1 MISLYTGAPTLTQ
14 LKVNPVSIRVPIMDN
29 YDLVFFRQASPL
41 LVVHSTANNTVV
53 DTLNDAFSQY
63 NLGSCVWDNSILKN
77 RLLSLKYIIKF
88 YHQQGVYDEFMTE
101 SDGHLVLSPFNPKSD
116 LFPNG
121 ILSQKWFRKYY
132 EKHPFAVVCIIED
145 NVELVQRLKEMKAVY
160 TPSRIRLVVIIVG
173 KKIDDERLNSIRVEV
188 NISKADL
195 YQLED
200 SANLQKDSE
209 TIVATIT
216 STIKAN
222 ASSFYS
228 DIQHRIKQ
236 RHKKYYTLAESTDID
251 TKITLTPR
259 FLETRNLIKE
269 AIINEFISPHNMEP
283 TLSTFETAYQNL
295 IELLDEN
302 FPASVISELFDHDKE
317 LMLQLQ
323 NLIDTVAFHIVRG
336 YLSVEKPVV
345 ALKKH
350 TAHVVNVTEVLGSS
364 RQKWLSSQYEWLAE
378 LMSTV
383 PPSILN
389 QTDAKQLKKTKN
401 KLPTMPFFGGFQF
414 FDGDYYDVYSHPGLI
429 FMKAAGLLNDDSIH
443 RAELLEQASS
453 LFKSDSETISGAAN
467 KKPSTGFLQYLDWE
481 LAQTFEKL
489 LPKGDKALQYY
500 ETCFSYS
507 DRKSNWS
514 NLDSALVTKL
524 MREYELRNDTHKL
537 VTTAIRAASMKGI
550 SKFSIHTKKIPMDSV
565 VLAND
570 YDVIK
575 VDILC
580 FKDLNSRSLSVFE
593 PLGTQ
598 MSIKPLIDL
607 AKLQDILNVDDKLSL
622 TINSL
627 SVNYQ
632 KIDGQGKGNMKKVV
646 VTHAPSSNPDLCPMI
661 PDLKDE
667 DETLEGLVNLTMNS
681 DTKLS
686 KVVQVFQPCQR
697 AGTYIVSSVD
707 VQLVISDV
715 NGSVKIIQDK
725 LIIIDALQLRP
736 EIWHHDW
743 VYVTDKDSK
752 VAKRIPI
759 RLHHDPPYMARVT
772 LLKPKVTVSTQPT
785 NIKGIVLGEKVT
797 IPFNISHEMIGEN
810 KIKYGKVQLSAKVDI
825 IGGLDGEKD
834 FITTQVNWDNLKD
847 DEYLSLDDL
856 SAKNGSEEHK
866 LNIALHT
873 RPNGP
878 SLDSKSYKM
887 NISMQTWVKDSQPEA
902 TSEEDDAEIAVYDT
916 ALFVYPI
923 INKPLRCGFSVFPRY
938 RNEGTSDM
946 PCPFVVLDGEEAQ
959 PTSMP
964 IVTRLWQGSLRLA
977 PVEDCFDGQL
987 PEIVKTTFNIRTK
1000 NQEVNIEKLGD
1011 VEENGDTMSQLFT
1024 SRSKSGSHRNV
1035 LVSTSVVIEW
1045 KRPGQH
1051 ERTNFFE
1058 TEEWEIALPLSDPRV
1073 LLEIEEEDTQSVK
1086 LKYILENPTPR
1097 IFTFTTL
1104 LAPNETTDGTSWDVS
1119 DTRNTLPLEQPAF
1132 PVLPFNRHTMVYYC
1146 RCSNESETVDL
1157 PRFKVYDVHFKVFL
1171 PTLAVTRKARVVN
1184 KCLKWIR
1191 KSGTS

>member
-1 MISLYTGAPTLTQ
+1 
-14 LKVNPVSIRVPIMDN
+14 MDN

-41 LVVHSTANNTVV
+41 LVVHSTASSTVV

-63 NLGSCVWDNSILKN
+63 DLGSCVWDNSILKN
-77 RLLSLKYIIKF
+77 RLLSLKYIIKY
-88 YHQQGVYDEFMTE
+88 YHQQGVYDEFVTE
-101 SDGHLVLSPFNPKSD
+101 SDGHLICSPFNPKSD

-121 ILSQKWFRKYY
+121 ILSQNWFRKYY
-132 EKHPFAVVCIIED
+132 ERHPFAVVCIIED
-145 NVELVQRLKEMKAVY
+145 NNDLEQRLKEMKAVY
-160 TPSRIRLVVIIVG
+160 TPSRIRLVVIVVG
-173 KKIDDERLNSIRVEV
+173 KNIEDDRLNSIRVGA
-188 NISKADL
+188 NISKTDL

-200 SANLQKDSE
+200 SASLHKDSE

-216 STIKAN
+216 STIKTT

-236 RHKKYYTLAESTDID
+236 RHKKYYTLAEATDID
-251 TKITLTPR
+251 TKVTLTPR

-302 FPASVISELFDHDKE
+302 FPASIISELSDHDKE
-317 LMLQLQ
+317 LMLQFQ

-336 YLSVEKPVV
+336 YLSVERPIV

-383 PPSILN
+383 PPSILDQN
-389 QTDAKQLKKTKN
+389 DAKQAKKTKN

-429 FMKAAGLLNDDSIH
+429 FMKAASLLNDDSIH
-443 RAELLEQASS
+443 RAELLEQASNS
-453 LFKSDSETISGAAN
+453 FKNDSEATSGAAD
-467 KKPSTGFLQYLDWE
+467 KKPSTGFIQYLDWE

-500 ETCFSYS
+500 ESCFSYS
-507 DRKSNWS
+507 DRKANWS
-514 NLDSALVTKL
+514 SLDSALVSKL
-524 MREYELRNDTHKL
+524 MKEYELRNNTEKL
-537 VTTAIRAASMKGI
+537 VATAVRAASMNDV
-550 SKFSIHTKKIPMDSV
+550 SKLSFHTKKIPINSID
-565 VLAND
+565 LEKD
-570 YDVIK
+570 YNVIN
-575 VDILC
+575 VGILC
-580 FKDLNSRSLSVFE
+580 FKDLSSRSLSVFE

-598 MSIKPLIDL
+598 ISIRPLVDL
-607 AKLQDILNVDDKLSL
+607 AKLADILSIDGKLSL

-627 SVNYQ
+627 SINYQ
-632 KIDGQGKGNMKKVV
+632 KIDGQGKGNLKKVV
-646 VTHAPSSNPDLCPMI
+646 LTHAPGSSTDLCPMK
-661 PDLKDE
+661 PDLEDE
-667 DETLEGLVNLTMNS
+667 DGTLQGLADLTMNFNANVP
-681 DTKLS
+681 
-686 KVVQVFQPCQR
+686 KVIQVFQSCQR

-707 VQLVISDV
+707 VQLEISDES
-715 NGSVKIIQDK
+715 GSVKIVQDK
-725 LIIIDALQLRP
+725 LIAIDAPHLGP
-736 EIWHHDW
+736 ELWHHDW
-743 VYVTDKDSK
+743 VYVTEDGSN

-772 LLKPKVTVSTQPT
+772 PLKPKVSVSSQPT
-785 NIKGIVLGEKVT
+785 NIKSIVFGERVT
-797 IPFNISHEMIGEN
+797 IPFNISHELIGEN
-810 KIKYGKVQLSAKVDI
+810 KIGYGKVQLSAKVDI
-825 IGGLDGEKD
+825 IGGLDGEKE
-834 FITTQVNWDNLKD
+834 FISTQVNWDNLKD
-847 DEYLSLDDL
+847 DEYLSLDNL

-878 SLDSKSYKM
+878 SLDSKSYRL
-887 NISMQTWVKDSQPEA
+887 NISMQTWVQDLLGEA

-923 INKPLRCGFSVFPRY
+923 LNKPLRCGFSVFPRY
-938 RNEGTSDM
+938 RDEGISDM

-1000 NQEVNIEKLGD
+1000 NQEVNIEKVGEA
-1011 VEENGDTMSQLFT
+1011 EENGATRTQLFT

-1045 KRPGQH
+1045 RRPGQN
-1051 ERTNFFE
+1051 ERTNVFE
-1058 TEEWEIALPLSDPRV
+1058 SEEWEIALPLSDPRV
-1073 LLEIEEEDTQSVK
+1073 LLEVEEEDSQSVK

-1097 IFTFTTL
+1097 TFTFTTL

-1119 DTRNTLPLEQPAF
+1119 DARNTLPLELPAF
-1132 PVLPFNRHTMVYYC
+1132 PVLPFNRHTMVYHC

-1184 KCLKWIR
+1184 KSLKWI
-1191 KSGTS
+1191 KQSGTSY